1 MPAGMELLRAT
12 ALESRSGTPPG
23 RPSEA
28 VSMNDVTQILSAAG
42 HGDARAAEQPVP
54 LVWVFA
60 RARLADA
67 LDPG

>member
-1 MPAGMELLRAT
+1 
-12 ALESRSGTPPG
+12 
-23 RPSEA
+23 
-28 VSMNDVTQILSAAG
+28 MNDVTRILLKLEQR
-42 HGDARAAEQPVP
+42 DPQAAEQPVP

>member
-1 MPAGMELLRAT
+1 MELFRAT
-12 ALESRSGTPPG
+12 ALESRTGTSPG

-28 VSMNDVTQILSAAG
+28 VSMNDVTRILLKLEQR
-42 HGDARAAEQPVP
+42 DPQAAEQPVP